1 MHDTA
6 LGCVVI
12 GGIILTI
19 EELLGDKSCNQVL
32 PWIEE
37 SFFVSGRSISW
48 TNFKM
53 IHVNTCKVRNLL
65 ILRQRS
71 KIELDSD
78 QRSERLSK
86 TYDLLN
92 DWKQEA
98 NDRPHFKA
106 FPAHQTWR
114 CIDVEILS
122 RHQRSRWWLDGDQW
136 WTSWVAGA
144 ASIRKE
150 WFLINAILRTR
161 DKVI

>member
-1 MHDTA
+1 MHDIA
-6 LGCVVI
+6 LACVEI
-12 GGIILTI
+12 GEIQLTL
-19 EELLGDKSCNQVL
+19 EELTGDESCKQVVPWMGKSFC
-32 PWIEE
+32 
-37 SFFVSGRSISW
+37 VSGRSISW
-48 TNFKM
+48 TNVKM
-53 IHVNTCKVRNLL
+53 FQSNTWKVRNFLV
-65 ILRQRS
+65 LRQRS
-71 KIELDSD
+71 KIVLDSD

-106 FPAHQTWR
+106 FPAHQTWW

-122 RHQRSRWWLDGDQW
+122 RHQRSRWRLDGDQW